1 MSLNLFYELLTPEL
15 PRGEVKDKMFALHNS
30 LVGKSSW
37 IRKNENPKT
46 VCGACVQKVKVNLWK
61 WYHFESAK
69 KLEDLE
75 FTGRF
80 GVSKQPIYIRK

>member
-15 PRGEVKDKMFALHNS
+15 PTGELKERMFRYYNS
-30 LVGKSSW
+30 LVGTSTYF
-37 IRKNENPKT
+37 RKQENPKT
-46 VCGACVQKVKVNLWK
+46 VCGSCVQRVKITLWK
-61 WYHFESAK
+61 WYHFEVQN